1 MNDRYYYARSN
12 DRCSG
17 CGSRLNPVYKKVK
30 DEKGFS
36 RLTKVADNDIQAVI
50 DSYAREVDIKT
61 LINRYSNG
69 DTSVFNRAQGVF
81 ADFTNLPDNMTS
93 AFEIVERAK
102 SVYNRLDDNA
112 KREVGSFG
120 EFLGA
125 INTLIDN
132 PVIIKPQEAQEVNH
146 ES

>member
-12 DRCSG
+12 NRCSG
-17 CGSRLNPVYKKVK
+17 CGSRLNPVFKKVK

-36 RLTKVADNDIQAVI
+36 RLAKVADNDYQAVI

-81 ADFTNLPDNMTS
+81 SDFTNLPDNMTS
-93 AFEIVERAK
+93 AFEIVEKARK
-102 SVYNRLDDNA
+102 SYNGLPDTI
-112 KREVGSFG
+112 KREVGSFAD
-120 EFLGA
+120 FLGA
-125 INTLIDN
+125 INTVIEN
-132 PVIIKPQEAQEVNH
+132 PDIIKPQKAEEVTH

>member
-1 MNDRYYYARSN
+1 MNDRYFYARSN

-17 CGSRLNPVYKKVK
+17 CGNRLDPVYKKVK

-36 RLTKVADNDIQAVI
+36 RLAKVADSDIQQII
-50 DSYAREVDIKT
+50 DSYAQEVDIKT
-61 LINRYSNG
+61 LINRYANG

-81 ADFTNLPDNMTS
+81 ADFTNLPDNMTT
-93 AFEIVERAK
+93 AFEIVEKARK
-102 SVYNRLDDNA
+102 TYDGLNDTV

-125 INTLIDN
+125 INTVISN
-132 PVIIKPQEAQEVNH
+132 PDIIKPQEAKEVNH